1 MRAGERVSESG
12 LRLVCRVGAH
22 SPLLFLISILVNVS
36 QIANAADWPRL
47 PDGRI
52 VVEMNGVRLAF
63 PASGDRLKDIHFN
76 TGSKER
82 SMTLQQ
88 VLESPDRAREAFA
101 GKRNSVGFAVSSP
114 TGLILEHFVASE
126 YQGFGFA
133 IVTGP
138 GSQGI
143 CQTIER
149 QVADARDQIA
159 NGKLTVGADGL
170 ATVKLSGKSPDILY
184 VVADP
189 TRTASPRIDHL
200 QCDALSTCGASICVG
215 SNISVDFHFPEK
227 LYQRA
232 TWQDVLRRTN
242 DILNFVLIDNTTG
255 AGGK

>member
-1 MRAGERVSESG
+1 M
-12 LRLVCRVGAH
+12 
-22 SPLLFLISILVNVS
+22 LISVS

-63 PASGDRLKDIHFN
+63 PASGERLKDVHFN
-76 TGSKER
+76 LGSKER

-88 VLESPDRAREAFA
+88 VLEAPDRAREGFA
-101 GKRNSVGFAVSSP
+101 GKRNAVGFAVGSP
-114 TGLILEHFVASE
+114 TGLILKHFLASE

-143 CQTIER
+143 CETIER
-149 QVADARDQIA
+149 RVIDARVRIA
-159 NGKLTVGADGL
+159 NGKLTVDADGL
-170 ATVKLSGKSPDILY
+170 AAVTLSGKSPDILY

-189 TRTASPRIDHL
+189 TRSASPRIDHL
-200 QCDALSTCGASICVG
+200 QCDALSTCAASICVG
-215 SNISVDFHFPEK
+215 SNISFDFHFPEA

-232 TWQDVLRRTN
+232 VWQDVLRRAN
-242 DILNFVLIDNTTG
+242 AILNFVLIDNATG